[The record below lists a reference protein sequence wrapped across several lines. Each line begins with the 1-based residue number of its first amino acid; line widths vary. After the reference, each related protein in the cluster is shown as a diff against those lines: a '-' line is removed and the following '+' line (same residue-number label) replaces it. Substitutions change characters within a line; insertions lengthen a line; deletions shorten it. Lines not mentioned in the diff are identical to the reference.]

1 MNNLCVG
8 FPPSVDD
15 ACRVLVLGSMPSVKS
30 LAEQQYYA
38 HPQNRFWP
46 MMTKILTSGDVP
58 PTDYHERLQML
69 LDHHIALWDAI
80 ASCQRDG
87 SLDSAIHDERG
98 NDFAA
103 FLTQWPNIKTI
114 LCNGGKSFQCFKRYN
129 KALLSRDDLTIQQ
142 MPSTSPAN
150 ARWRLGDL
158 VEVWK
163 KALISSAKNSQIK
176 AFPSGEGGPEGVGK
190 GPLHGKTIRTS

>member
-1 MNNLCVG
+1 MNDLCIG
-8 FPPSVDD
+8 FPPSVNES
-15 ACRVLVLGSMPSVKS
+15 CRVLVLGSMPSVKS
-30 LAEQQYYA
+30 LAEQEYYA

-46 MMTKILTSGDVP
+46 MMTNILTGGDVP

-80 ASCQRDG
+80 ASCRREG
-87 SLDSAIHDERG
+87 SLDSAIHDELG

-103 FLTQWPNIKTI
+103 FLERWPKITMI

-129 KALLSRDDLTIQQ
+129 KALLAREDLTIKQ

-158 VEVWK
+158 VDAWRKELLSIR
-163 KALISSAKNSQIK
+163 ARTGDIK
-176 AFPSGEGGPEGVGK
+176 CPTNP
-190 GPLHGKTIRTS
+190 